1 MPNAQAKFF
10 IAAPFGNYLKFENAI
25 SVKGTYTMLRRPG
38 LVKQLIKTLRYD
50 FNKKGSRKNVMY
62 PLPFSYR

>member
-25 SVKGTYTMLRRPG
+25 SVKGTYTMLHRPG
-38 LVKQLIKTLRYD
+38 LVKQLIKTLDTTLVKKVGKTKSD
-50 FNKKGSRKNVMY
+50 FVIRV
-62 PLPFSYR
+62 